1 MSETEKHGSEPR
13 LPERSEEAENLA
25 REGLEEIKH
34 GDKEEGEFL
43 LSEAKALDKAAAEAV
58 LKEDKK

>member
-1 MSETEKHGSEPR
+1 MSDEKKSEPR
-13 LPERSEEAENLA
+13 LPERSEEAQNLA

-43 LSEAKALDKAAAEAV
+43 IDEAKALDKSAAEEV
-58 LKEDKK
+58 LKQDKK

>member
-1 MSETEKHGSEPR
+1 MSDRNEPR

-43 LSEAKALDKAAAEAV
+43 IGQARQLDKTSAEAV
-58 LKEDKK
+58 IKEGK

>member
-1 MSETEKHGSEPR
+1 MADETKHEPK
-13 LPERSEEAENLA
+13 LPERSEEAQNLA

-43 LSEAKALDKAAAEAV
+43 IDEARALDKKAADEV
-58 LKEDKK
+58 VKKEGK

>member
-1 MSETEKHGSEPR
+1 MSDDKEPR

-43 LSEAKALDKAAAEAV
+43 IGEARQLDKAAADAV
-58 LKEDKK
+58 MKEEK

>member
-1 MSETEKHGSEPR
+1 MPDDKEPR

-43 LSEAKALDKAAAEAV
+43 IGEARQLDKAAADKV
-58 LKEDKK
+58 IKKKE

>member
-1 MSETEKHGSEPR
+1 MSDDKEPR

-25 REGLEEIKH
+25 REGLEEIEH

-43 LSEAKALDKAAAEAV
+43 IGQARQLDKAAADAV
-58 LKEDKK
+58 MKEEK